1 MLSTAPFERSVFLN
15 CPFDTEFA
23 PLLQAAAFC
32 VSDLGFFPRLAP
44 EDADNSRSR
53 LDRIM
58 DLIQGSQFGIHDIS
72 RCHLDS
78 PDEYARLN
86 MPFELGLDV
95 ASSRFGGQQLSTKS
109 ILVLEHQRYD
119 YQKSLSDIS
128 GWDIEAHQ
136 GDYAR
141 VIRVVRRWLLKQT
154 DAEPIG
160 AALIDSHYVGFQEWH
175 WERELAAG
183 ASEDDIRE
191 YPTIDVVHAMQE
203 WVATGRPLRPSPT

>member
-1 MLSTAPFERSVFLN
+1 MLSTPPFERSVFLN

-109 ILVLEHQRYD
+109 ILVLDVLGGQV
-119 YQKSLSDIS
+119 
-128 GWDIEAHQ
+128 
-136 GDYAR
+136 GDTGL
-141 VIRVVRRWLLKQT
+141 VK
-154 DAEPIG
+154 
-160 AALIDSHYVGFQEWH
+160 
-175 WERELAAG
+175 REDLPA
-183 ASEDDIRE
+183 
-191 YPTIDVVHAMQE
+191 
-203 WVATGRPLRPSPT
+203 